1 MPSTGWIGHNSNMRI
16 PFSLLLRLA
25 LIFAGLVTGPAASPC
40 EEIHDLRRDHD
51 LARQGQMQQTMVS
64 LRTIIA
70 AVHQTI
76 PGEIAGIEL
85 ERRGGN
91 WLYEIKVISP
101 KGVMIE
107 VHIDAR
113 TGATLPDK
121 DK

>member
-1 MPSTGWIGHNSNMRI
+1 MRTPVSN
-16 PFSLLLRLA
+16 LLRLA
-25 LIFAGLVTGPAASPC
+25 LILLGLVTRPAAAPG
-40 EEIHDLRRDHD
+40 EEAYDRRRDHD
-51 LARQGQMQQTMVS
+51 LARQGQMQQTMVP
-64 LRTIIA
+64 LRTIIT
-70 AVHQTI
+70 AVRQTI
-76 PGEIAGIEL
+76 PGDIAGIEL

-113 TGATLPDK
+113 TGAILPDK

>member
-1 MPSTGWIGHNSNMRI
+1 MRT
-16 PFSLLLRLA
+16 PFSSLMRLA
-25 LIFAGLVTGPAASPC
+25 LILTVLVTGLAAAPG
-40 EEIHDLRRDHD
+40 EEIRDLRRDHD
-51 LARQGQMQQTMVS
+51 LARQGQMQQTLVP

-76 PGEIAGIEL
+76 PGDIAGIEL

-107 VHIDAR
+107 VHIDAG
-113 TGATLPDK
+113 TGAILPDREK
-121 DK
+121 